1 MLCKVLFRTSLCLF
15 LLTIASCET
24 PEKKP
29 SSSTT
34 IKTETPKTQT
44 GQTQTKEPQ
53 AKEAVSNPSEVIIS
67 FGNEKLTR
75 QQAEWMQ
82 PGADD
87 QKLAELAGWWLDNEL
102 LYAEAQRRKMTGDP
116 KTQFLAE
123 LMRKQVYSK
132 EIGLQVQQ
140 AVKIDDAKVKAYY
153 EETSATDPKLNRPAL
168 FSFSHIRT
176 KTVED
181 AQKALERIKAGEDMN
196 SLAMELSIHP
206 DGKTG
211 GAVKKNDS
219 TTIQRVYGAK
229 LNEALLAAKKGELI
243 GPVKSDDG
251 TYEVARID
259 NKTEPQ
265 ITPFEKVKEQLR
277 AKLERT
283 EKSNAFKSL
292 LDSLRKDA
300 ASKVVKSPR
309 IIEIEKSSAAKP
321 TMQERRK

>member
-1 MLCKVLFRTSLCLF
+1 MLCKVLFRTGLCLF
-15 LLTIASCET
+15 LLTVASCET

-34 IKTETPKTQT
+34 IKTQIKETA
-44 GQTQTKEPQ
+44 G
-53 AKEAVSNPSEVIIS
+53 NPSEVIIS

-102 LYAEAQRRKMTGDP
+102 LYAQAQKRKITDDP
-116 KTQFLAE
+116 KIQFLAE

-140 AVKIDDAKVKAYY
+140 AVKIDDEKLKAYY
-153 EETSATDPKLNRPAL
+153 EETKTTDPRLSSPAL
-168 FSFSHIRT
+168 FSFSHIKT

-181 AQKALERIKAGEDMN
+181 AQKALERIKAGQDMN
-196 SLAMELSIHP
+196 SLALELSIHP

-211 GAVKKNDS
+211 GAAKKIDS
-219 TTIQRVYGAK
+219 AAIQRVYGVK
-229 LNEALLAAKKGELI
+229 LNESLLAAKQGELI
-243 GPVKSDDG
+243 GPVKNDDG
-251 TYEVARID
+251 TYEVARLD
-259 NKTEPQ
+259 NKTEQQ
-265 ITPFEKVKEQLR
+265 ITPFETVKEQLR

-283 EKSNAFKSL
+283 EKGNAFKSL

-300 ASKVVKSPR
+300 AGKVIKSPR
-309 IIEIEKSSAAKP
+309 IIKAEKSSAEKQ
-321 TMQERRK
+321 TMKEKRK

>member
-1 MLCKVLFRTSLCLF
+1 MLCKVLFRTGLCLF
-15 LLTIASCET
+15 LLTVTSCET

-34 IKTETPKTQT
+34 IKT
-44 GQTQTKEPQ
+44 QTKET
-53 AKEAVSNPSEVIIS
+53 AGNPSEVIIR

-102 LYAEAQRRKMTGDP
+102 LYAEAQKRKITDDP

-140 AVKIDDAKVKAYY
+140 AVKIDDAKLKAYY
-153 EETSATDPKLNRPAL
+153 EETKTTDPRLSSPAL
-168 FSFSHIRT
+168 FSFSHIKT
-176 KTVED
+176 KTAED
-181 AQKALERIKAGEDMN
+181 AQKVLERIKAGEDMN
-196 SLAMELSIHP
+196 SLAIELSIHP
-206 DGKTG
+206 DGKIG
-211 GAVKKNDS
+211 GSIKKMDS
-219 TTIQRVYGAK
+219 ATIQRVYGAK
-229 LNEALLAAKKGELI
+229 LNESLLAAKEGELI
-243 GPVKSDDG
+243 GPVKNDDG
-251 TYEVARID
+251 TYEVARLD
-259 NKTEPQ
+259 NKTEQQ
-265 ITPFEKVKEQLR
+265 IAPFEKVKEQLR

-300 ASKVVKSPR
+300 ADKVIKSPR
-309 IIEIEKSSAAKP
+309 IIGAEKPSTERPA
-321 TMQERRK
+321 MQEKRK

>member
-1 MLCKVLFRTSLCLF
+1 MFCKVLFRTGLCLF
-15 LLTIASCET
+15 LLTVASCET

-29 SSSTT
+29 SSSAT
-34 IKTETPKTQT
+34 IKIE
-44 GQTQTKEPQ
+44 TKETAGNQ
-53 AKEAVSNPSEVIIS
+53 SEVIIR

-102 LYAEAQRRKMTGDP
+102 LYAQAQKRKITDDP
-116 KTQFLAE
+116 KIQFLAE

-140 AVKIDDAKVKAYY
+140 AVKIDDEKLKAYY
-153 EETSATDPKLNRPAL
+153 EETKTTDPRLSPPAL
-168 FSFSHIRT
+168 FSFSHIKT

-211 GAVKKNDS
+211 GTVKKTNS
-219 TTIQRVYGAK
+219 ATIQRVYGAK
-229 LNEALLAAKKGELI
+229 LNETLLAAKQGELI
-243 GPVKSDDG
+243 GPVKNDDG
-251 TYEVARID
+251 TYEVARLD

-265 ITPFEKVKEQLR
+265 IIPFEKVKDQFR

-300 ASKVVKSPR
+300 AGKVIKSPR
-309 IIEIEKSSAAKP
+309 IIGAEKSSAEKP

>member
-1 MLCKVLFRTSLCLF
+1 MLCKVLFRTGLCLF
-15 LLTIASCET
+15 LLTVASCET

-34 IKTETPKTQT
+34 IKTQIKETA
-44 GQTQTKEPQ
+44 G
-53 AKEAVSNPSEVIIS
+53 NPSEVIIS

-75 QQAEWMQ
+75 QQTEWMQ

-102 LYAEAQRRKMTGDP
+102 LYAQAQKRKITDDP
-116 KTQFLAE
+116 KIQFLAE

-140 AVKIDDAKVKAYY
+140 AVKIDDEKLKAYY
-153 EETSATDPKLNRPAL
+153 EETKTTDPRLSSPAL
-168 FSFSHIRT
+168 FSFSHIKT

-181 AQKALERIKAGEDMN
+181 AQKALERIKAGQDMN

-211 GAVKKNDS
+211 GAVKKTDS
-219 TTIQRVYGAK
+219 AAIQRVYGAK
-229 LNEALLAAKKGELI
+229 LNEALLAAKQGELI
-243 GPVKSDDG
+243 GPVKNNDG
-251 TYEVARID
+251 TYEVARLD
-259 NKTEPQ
+259 NKTEQQ
-265 ITPFEKVKEQLR
+265 IAPFETVKEQLMAR
-277 AKLERT
+277 LERT
-283 EKSNAFKSL
+283 EKGNAFKSL

-300 ASKVVKSPR
+300 AGKVIKSPR
-309 IIEIEKSSAAKP
+309 IIKAEKSSAEKP
-321 TMQERRK
+321 AMKERRK

>member
-1 MLCKVLFRTSLCLF
+1 MLCKVLFRTGLCLF

-34 IKTETPKTQT
+34 IKTETPKTQAE
-44 GQTQTKEPQ
+44 QMQTKEPQ
-53 AKEAVSNPSEVIIS
+53 AKEVVSNPSEVIIS
-67 FGNEKLTR
+67 FGNEKLTK

-102 LYAEAQRRKMTGDP
+102 LYAEAQRRKMTDDP

-140 AVKIDDAKVKAYY
+140 AVKIDDAKLNSYY
-153 EETSATDPKLNRPAL
+153 EENKTTDPMLNRPAL
-168 FSFSHIRT
+168 FTFSHIRT

-196 SLAMELSIHP
+196 SLAKELSIHP

-211 GAVKKNDS
+211 GVVKKTGS
-219 TTIQRVYGAK
+219 ATIQRIYSAK
-229 LNEALLAAKKGELI
+229 LNESLLAAKEGELI

-251 TYEVARID
+251 TYEVARLD
-259 NKTEPQ
+259 NKTEQQ
-265 ITPFEKVKEQLR
+265 ITPFEKIKDQLR

-283 EKSNAFKSL
+283 EKGNAFKSL

-300 ASKVVKSPR
+300 ADKVVKSPH
-309 IIEIEKSSAAKP
+309 IISAEKPPAEKL
-321 TMQERRK
+321 TMPEKRK

>member
-1 MLCKVLFRTSLCLF
+1 MFCKVLFRTGLCLF
-15 LLTIASCET
+15 LLTVASCET

-34 IKTETPKTQT
+34 IKTEAPKTQA
-44 GQTQTKEPQ
+44 GQTQAKEP
-53 AKEAVSNPSEVIIS
+53 VSNPSEVIIS

-87 QKLAELAGWWLDNEL
+87 RRLAELAGWWLDNEL
-102 LYAEAQRRKMTGDP
+102 LYAQAQKRKITDDP

-140 AVKIDDAKVKAYY
+140 AVKIDDTKLKAYY
-153 EETSATDPKLNRPAL
+153 EETKTTDPRLSSPAL

-176 KTVED
+176 KTAED

-196 SLAMELSIHP
+196 SLARELSIHP

-211 GAVKKNDS
+211 GAVKKTDS
-219 TTIQRVYGAK
+219 ATIQRVYGAK
-229 LNEALLAAKKGELI
+229 LNEALLAAKEGELI
-243 GPVKSDDG
+243 GPVKNDDG
-251 TYEVARID
+251 TCEVARLD
-259 NKTEPQ
+259 NKTEQQ
-265 ITPFEKVKEQLR
+265 ITPFETAKEQLR

-283 EKSNAFKSL
+283 EKGNAFKSL

-300 ASKVVKSPR
+300 ADKVVKSPR
-309 IIEIEKSSAAKP
+309 IIEAEKSPAERP
-321 TMQERRK
+321 TMPGMRK

>member
-1 MLCKVLFRTSLCLF
+1 MFCKVLFRTGLCLF
-15 LLTIASCET
+15 LLTVASCEK

-34 IKTETPKTQT
+34 IKT
-44 GQTQTKEPQ
+44 QTKET
-53 AKEAVSNPSEVIIS
+53 VSNPSEVIIS

-102 LYAEAQRRKMTGDP
+102 LYAEAQKRKITDDP
-116 KTQFLAE
+116 KIQFLAE

-140 AVKIDDAKVKAYY
+140 AVKIDDEKLKACY
-153 EETSATDPKLNRPAL
+153 EETKTTDPRLSSPAL
-168 FSFSHIRT
+168 FSFSHIKT

-181 AQKALERIKAGEDMN
+181 AQKALKKIKAGQDMN
-196 SLAMELSIHP
+196 SLARELSIHP

-211 GAVKKNDS
+211 AAVKKMDS
-219 TTIQRVYGAK
+219 ATIQRVYGAK
-229 LNEALLAAKKGELI
+229 LNEALLAAKQGELI
-243 GPVKSDDG
+243 GPVKNDDG
-251 TYEVARID
+251 TCEVARLD
-259 NKTEPQ
+259 NKTEQQ
-265 ITPFEKVKEQLR
+265 IAPFEKVKEQLR

-283 EKSNAFKSL
+283 EKSDAFKSL

-300 ASKVVKSPR
+300 AGKVIKSPR
-309 IIEIEKSSAAKP
+309 IIKAEKSSAEKP
-321 TMQERRK
+321 AMQEKRK

>member
-1 MLCKVLFRTSLCLF
+1 MLCKVLFRTGLCLF
-15 LLTIASCET
+15 LLTVASCET

-34 IKTETPKTQT
+34 IKTETPKTQA
-44 GQTQTKEPQ
+44 GQMQTKEPQ
-53 AKEAVSNPSEVIIS
+53 AKEAVSSQSEVIIS
-67 FGNEKLTR
+67 FGNKKLTR

-102 LYAEAQRRKMTGDP
+102 LYAEAQKRKITDDP
-116 KTQFLAE
+116 KIQFLAE

-140 AVKIDDAKVKAYY
+140 AVKIDDEKLKAYY
-153 EETSATDPKLNRPAL
+153 EETKTTDPRLSPPAL
-168 FSFSHIRT
+168 FSFSHIKT

-211 GAVKKNDS
+211 GTVKKTNS
-219 TTIQRVYGAK
+219 ATIQRVYGAK
-229 LNEALLAAKKGELI
+229 LNETLLAAKQGELI
-243 GPVKSDDG
+243 GPVKNDDG
-251 TYEVARID
+251 TYEVARLD

-300 ASKVVKSPR
+300 ADKVIKSPR
-309 IIEIEKSSAAKP
+309 IIGAEKPS
-321 TMQERRK
+321 TERPAMKEKRK